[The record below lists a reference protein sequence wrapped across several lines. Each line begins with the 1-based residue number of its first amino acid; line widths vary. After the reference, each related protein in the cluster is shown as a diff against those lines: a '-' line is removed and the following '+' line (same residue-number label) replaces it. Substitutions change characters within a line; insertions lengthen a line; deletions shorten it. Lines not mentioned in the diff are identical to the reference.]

1 MISHYDW
8 AGGREAMLRFGPADG
23 PVVVMALALFEEYNR
38 TRAFGLTI
46 LRLLAA
52 RGIAGFL
59 PDLPGMGESLTA
71 LEATS
76 LADWRA
82 AFRTAAETAGNGRP
96 VHSITIRGGALVDS
110 ETEVASRWQLSP
122 VAGEGMVRELLRAR
136 AIAEPGTPA
145 PFDVMAPDP
154 HGPPVELAGNS
165 ISRAMLTDL
174 LPAQS
179 LTGSRIRVVRLR
191 RDRSLSDRRIEY
203 PPPWRRAEPDSDG
216 ELAVEL
222 AADIAEWI
230 ATCAG

>member
-38 TRAFGLTI
+38 TRAFGVTI

-52 RGIAGFL
+52 RGIRGAL
-59 PDLPGMGESLTA
+59 PDLPGMGESLAA

-82 AFRTAAETAGNGRP
+82 AYRAAANAAGNRRP
-96 VHSITIRGGALVDS
+96 VHSVTIRGGALVDS
-110 ETEVASRWQLSP
+110 DTEVGSRWQLSP
-122 VAGEGMVRELLRAR
+122 VTGEGMVRELLRAK
-136 AIAEPGTPA
+136 AIAEPGTAA
-145 PFDVMAPDP
+145 PFDVMAPARD
-154 HGPPVELAGNS
+154 GPPIELAGNA

-179 LTGSRIRVVRLR
+179 PVGSRIRVVRLR
-191 RDRSLSDRRIEY
+191 RDRSLSDRRIESA
-203 PPPWRRAEPDSDG
+203 PPWRRAEPDSDRA
-216 ELAVEL
+216 LAVEL
-222 AADIAEWI
+222 ADDIAEWI
-230 ATCAG
+230 AACAG